1 MNIYVSNI
9 SFSLTEEDLQQAF
22 SDFGVVSSM
31 KIITD
36 KFTGKSRGFGFVE
49 MENDSDAKN
58 AIQELNGTELGGREL
73 QVKEALPKKD
83 NYSNNKGGG
92 NYSNKN
98 DYYSKG
104 NYGNKK
110 Y

>member
-9 SFSLTEEDLQQAF
+9 SFSLDEEDLEKAF
-22 SDFGVVSSM
+22 AEFGSVSSV
-31 KIITD
+31 KIIVD

-49 MENDSDAKN
+49 MDDDNEAKN
-58 AIQELNGTELGGREL
+58 AIKQLNGSDLGGREL

-83 NYSNNKGGG
+83 NS
-92 NYSNKN
+92 YSNKG
-98 DYYSKG
+98 Y
-104 NYGNKK
+104 KK